1 MLHFY
6 RRMKPSSNSKSKA
19 RRKLKN
25 FEWTDEAIQNVA
37 DAEMVISAPEVENMD
52 TKIARVQNRKKE
64 AQEREKRKAMRLPPA
79 SNVESDLRHL
89 NLSDDSITP
98 SKVLADALNAHFQQ
112 VLEQAPHLST
122 NFLSVYPPYLFDSSI
137 FSELLVV
144 PALPAEAACLVPSTG
159 PEDSPRGKALGYWQQ
174 CQVLSEIRP
183 GVFEV
188 HMLSSRGVDL
198 TFNTPTMNV
207 CFITY
212 NTDTYA
218 ERVKDALM
226 RRRTCVQILKYYN
239 YIASMPY
246 EQSVISSLSH
256 TQRLS
261 ISQRVKSFK
270 RIKGNLI
277 PDINPDD
284 PSGVSKLRNEVL
296 DRLFAETKEGFE
308 LVMKKIV
315 FDANMLSASNKALR
329 DVLSLPPTFFAQP
342 TVPHC
347 AVLSIPRHNMKANIA
362 MLDPNSFLSASH
374 ALQAIQGVMEE
385 TFLTSTHTIQ
395 EFTYDKSFT
404 LTKFERAM
412 AELQMK
418 SVRIVK
424 QDWTQETAALIR
436 VALGGSKVPG
446 ETPSHP
452 PEGTDTS
459 HPHFYDIYIRNSHDY
474 EASTNPIKRLL
485 ERSNF
490 MMSNCLYHLMRDSL
504 EKFTARVVSLCAPAV
519 VVKAVDEIIVHHK
532 VVGPD
537 GKLQSSIYKTN
548 RYPPLFQC
556 TLNISN
562 EPCVIN
568 KDQVKAAEDAIAK
581 WKALPE
587 SKDSGAKCPITPVQP
602 IMGKVIAY
610 NNEPEAFK
618 EVVLNVFD
626 AIIDEFQDV
635 PHIQKHVM
643 EKIFFPSPKVISTFT
658 AEAKWV
664 GVLRTQLDA
673 AMESC
678 LNNLRKYHSL
688 FKKYEG
694 IVNIDPVKYVESK
707 ITVQRSDPD
716 NQEIELPVS
725 VNVAQISSL
734 VQEHL
739 DAIAHI
745 EEHFPTHVLDCGLF
759 GIDISSLRSNL
770 LELHGNIVKLVMR
783 NHAGHCMEVSQ
794 YLDDEFR
801 KVIKNLSKRPDD
813 IEQLTEL
820 QEIVNGVQNHL
831 APLEHGIKDMLSYYN
846 LLEKFGYKV
855 DIDQSNFKWNVYRL
869 PTKVHQKCDEVAN
882 NNVAIKR
889 RFHDEML
896 DHQSEFVKSL
906 FELEKDV
913 VSLENYV
920 DVSDVDF
927 VFDRIKNIEQR
938 LEQATEKARLF
949 NSREGLFD
957 TDITDYEDLS
967 RVAKLF
973 EPYAFLWNTTKEWA
987 DSHTK
992 WTTGK
997 FIDLDADSVEQDV
1010 DKFNTAIS
1018 KAYKFF
1024 SKQPDME
1031 RQAEIASTIR
1041 TQITEF
1047 LPEVPCIVTL
1057 RNPGMRDRHWES
1069 IAHALNIDIMPIE
1082 RFTTEEVLAMN
1093 IKDSLELIQKIG
1105 ESAAKEF
1112 QIEQALDKMEREW
1125 EGRNLEIHPYR
1136 ETGTGVLKGIDDINV
1151 ILDEQI
1157 TMAQTIMF
1165 SAFKGPFEE
1174 RIDEWNRKLCAVSD
1188 VLEVWVA
1195 VQRNWLYLQPIFES
1209 ADINRQLPTE
1219 GKKFATVDKNWRG
1232 TISSAKVNPKV
1243 LEFCDNEKLLERF
1256 KESEVLLDQVQKG
1269 LSDYLETKRSVFARF
1284 YFLSNDELLSILSE
1298 SKDVHRVQPH
1308 LKKCFEGIDKVK
1320 FRQDLT
1326 IDRFISPESEEVMCL
1341 VPIDPK
1347 EKGVEH
1353 WMLELEEMMRLSVRD
1368 VMRQAVEDYVVTPR
1382 PTWMQKWPG
1391 MCVLN
1396 GSQMHWT
1403 REMEDLFV
1411 KEKSQGPRTFLDQ
1424 QVKQLADMTVL
1435 VRGKLDKLAR
1445 VTVGA
1450 LTVIDVHARDVI
1462 IKLVDDDVDTK
1473 DNFGWTSQLRYYWDG
1488 ADLTTQMVA
1497 ANRPYGYEYLG
1508 NTFRLVITPLTDK
1521 CYLTLMG
1528 ALQMIF
1534 GGAPAGPAGTGKT
1547 ETTKD
1552 LAKAL
1557 AMQCVVFN
1565 CSDGLDYIAMGK
1577 FFKGLAACGAWAC
1590 FDEFNRINIEVL
1602 SVIGQQIMSIQ
1613 MAIRA
1618 KEPRILFEG
1627 SDIALNPGFAVFI
1640 TMNPGYAG
1648 RSALPDSLQALF
1660 RPVAMMV
1667 PDYALIGEIMFFAYG
1682 FEYAKECGAKMVTTF
1697 KLCSEQLSAQ
1707 PHYDYGMR
1715 AVKTVITAAGNLKRA
1730 EPNADEMVLLL
1741 RALQD
1746 VNIPKFLEMDLPLFG
1761 GIISDLFPGRQRPVL
1776 DYGDLMATMK
1786 VQIHKFG
1793 LQPLPFFIAKV
1804 IQLYEMIVVRHGLML
1819 VGPTG
1824 GGKSKNLHIL
1834 EETLGSLKDQGK
1846 TGFAYEHVKIFQL
1859 NPKSITMGQM
1869 YGEFDPN
1876 TLEWRDGIMS
1886 TMYRN
1891 ATVDTPDRKWML
1903 FDGPVDAIW
1912 IENMN
1917 TVLDDNKKLC
1927 LNSGEIIKMSNEMTM
1942 MFEVEDLAVA
1952 SPATVSRV
1960 GIIYMEPGGLGL
1972 DVLVQSWLDA
1982 LPACIPQLVKSKL
1995 TYLFD
2000 AYMQPSISFLR
2011 TYLKELAPSIDNNL
2025 AESLMRVLDCFFVP
2039 FVPAENVPAPT
2050 DIMLADLCTCIDA
2063 HFIFALVWSIC
2074 ITVNDDGRKM
2084 FDAFIRNECAANKIP
2099 YPFPKEGSIYDYLF
2113 SLSDKKWIK
2122 WMTIIDPYEID
2133 PKMSFS
2139 EIIIP
2144 TTDSVRNTYIL
2155 DMLLSNNKHVLMV
2168 GDTGTGKTININQ
2181 YLMGSTKV
2189 DGKVVSPNVMP
2200 INMTFSANTSANLT
2214 QDTLDSKMD
2223 KRRKGVYGPAAGKQ
2237 FYVYVDDLNM
2247 PKREEYGAQPPI
2259 ELLRQW
2265 FDQGGWYDRKDLTFR
2280 RIIDLT
2286 FVASMGPPGGGRQD
2300 VTARF
2305 IRHFNMIGYVEMSDN
2320 SKAHIFGTILRNYL
2334 GRFEGDLVRLTDS
2347 IVESSI
2353 DVFSTIVK
2361 ELLPTPSKS
2370 HYTFNLRDLAKIFQG
2385 MLMVTDPKQLASPVQ
2400 LGRLW
2405 VHEGYR
2411 VFGDRLTC
2419 DEDREWL
2426 TNKMKSKIEDVF
2438 KMSWGEV
2445 FPRER
2450 LVYGD
2455 FMNFGSEVRNYEE
2468 IDSIDELKKTIE
2480 EYLVEHNSESKQPMP
2495 LVLFKDALEHVARIA
2510 RVLRQPQGN
2519 CLLLGVG
2526 GSGRQ
2531 SMTKLATYVSGFS
2544 LFQVEIV
2551 KGYSMNDWR
2560 EDLKKCLMQ
2569 AGVKGKMTTFLFS
2582 DVQIINER
2590 MVEDINNILNAG
2602 DVPNLYAPEDLEAI
2616 STACRVECQKRKI
2629 PPTKLN
2635 IFAQYINRVRKNIH
2649 LCVCMS
2655 PLGEPFRNR
2664 LRNFP
2669 ALVNCCTIDWFTN
2682 WPAEALQS
2690 VGLSIL
2696 QTANLGL
2703 NEFEEPAV
2711 EVFKNIHM
2719 SVEQKSVE
2727 YYEMLRRRNYV
2738 TPTSYL
2744 ELLSSFGKLLG
2755 TKKAEINTKK
2765 DRLQI
2770 GLDKLSETKTMVGV
2784 MQEELTILQPQIV
2797 KTQAEVAE
2805 MMVEIT
2811 KDKAAAAETK
2821 ATVELEEA
2829 SANEKAAAAKAIA
2842 DDAQRDLDEAIPA
2855 LEEAVKCLNDLK
2867 KSDIDEVKS
2876 LRTPPSGVVLTI
2888 KVCCLMFEVKPT
2900 KINDPNNPGKKIDD
2914 YWEAGKKNL
2923 LTDAK
2928 AFVSSLFDFDKDNI
2942 PDRVIKNI
2950 APFMDDPSFTPQAI
2964 EKASKACT
2972 AICMWARAMY
2982 KYHFVALGVAPKR
2995 AALKAAEEELAV
3007 VMAALAKSQAQL
3019 KAVNDRLQELEKAFN
3034 EAVEK
3039 KDMLEKK
3046 EATCK
3051 VQLSNADKLI
3061 GGLGGEETRWRE
3073 TVETLKEA
3081 AVNVLGDVVVSAGTI
3096 SYLGVFTSEF
3106 RNSLVGEW
3114 QRALTQYNIPHTK
3127 GCNVE
3132 STLANPVKVR
3142 SWQLFSLPSD
3152 SLSTQNGI
3160 IMDNARRWPL
3170 LIDPQG
3176 QANRFIRNMAK
3187 DKEFAENGMDVVKL
3201 TDKNFLRTLENGVQF
3216 GRWVLLENILESL
3229 DAALEPILLQQKFKQ
3244 GGQEMMKI
3252 GDNVIPYND
3261 TFRFFMTTKLSNPH
3275 YAPEVQVKVSLL
3287 NFTITL
3293 GGLEEQLLNV
3303 VVENELPELSAQ
3315 KANLVVQNALMN
3327 KQLYDIESEILRLL
3341 SNSTGNILDD
3351 TVLIETLA
3359 QSKLTSE
3366 EIKTKMKE
3374 ASVIEAEIV
3383 VQSELYRPVAKRS
3396 SLLYFVIADLGD
3408 VDPMYQYSLPWFTM
3422 LFVRGISNAVPA
3434 NDIESRITNLNDYF
3448 TYSVYQNICRSLFER
3463 HKLLFSF
3470 ILCIKIL
3477 QGENVINAEEY
3488 RFLLS
3493 GIAPTRIDCPLPESN
3508 WLEPNVWSDI
3518 CEMGGLPVFNE
3529 LPTLFAKH
3537 IKEWQAVF
3545 DSPDPHEMNFPP
3557 PCENLTE
3564 LQRLCILR
3572 CLRRDKVEVGMQRLI
3587 IHYLDRKFIDP
3598 PPFDL
3603 RVCYN
3608 ESVPITPLIFVL
3620 SSGSDPNKELDLLA
3634 EDMNMTD
3641 RLRRIALGQGQGK
3654 KASTLIE
3661 KGILNGDWVMLQNC
3675 HLSISWMPVLE
3686 QICEN
3691 FEPDRIHPE
3700 FRLWLTSMPSEHF
3713 PSAVLQ
3719 NGVKI
3724 TKEPPKGIRANLKN
3738 TYLKLSNEDL
3748 KKTDKQTAF
3757 QKLLFGLSFY
3767 HALVV
3772 ERKKFGP
3779 LGWNI
3784 PYEFN
3789 DTDMDISAAQ
3799 LELYVSSYSE
3809 IPYKVL
3815 QQLTSVVNYGG
3826 RITDDKDMRTSDII
3840 VADFF
3845 CPKILDS
3852 DYKFSRSGIF
3862 YSFMPDPDAPHASY
3876 VEYIDTLPQYAE
3888 PEAFGM
3894 HDNAN
3899 ITCAITE
3906 ADSAFSIILT
3916 LQPRV
3921 ASGGTVSREDL
3932 IIDMARATKTSLPD
3946 MFDVEAVG
3954 MLYPTDYHES
3964 MNTVL
3969 VQEAQRYNLL
3979 LRGMHSSLRELQK
3992 ALKGLVVLSAELEK
4006 MGNDMFDQR
4015 VPAGWTARA
4024 YPSLKPLGPWTKDL
4038 LLRLKFLQTWI
4049 DQGTPSSFWISGFFF
4064 PQGFLTAI
4072 LQNYARK
4079 HQMPIDTVS
4088 FSFVLQDVMEG
4099 GDDSKRPK
4107 PEDGCF
4113 IYGLF
4118 LEGARWSF
4126 DDLSLVDPKPKEL
4139 FSPMPAIHM
4148 LPEQNREA
4156 PSGGIYRCPVY
4167 KVLTRTGTLSTT
4179 GHSTNFVTWIEIP
4192 SDKDTVWRSSLVS
4205 ETNAQIK
4212 FCDQDYWI
4220 KAGVACFCALR
4231 Y

>member
-1 MLHFY
+1 
-6 RRMKPSSNSKSKA
+6 
-19 RRKLKN
+19 
-25 FEWTDEAIQNVA
+25 
-37 DAEMVISAPEVENMD
+37 
-52 TKIARVQNRKKE
+52 
-64 AQEREKRKAMRLPPA
+64 
-79 SNVESDLRHL
+79 
-89 NLSDDSITP
+89 
-98 SKVLADALNAHFQQ
+98 
-112 VLEQAPHLST
+112 
-122 NFLSVYPPYLFDSSI
+122 
-137 FSELLVV
+137 
-144 PALPAEAACLVPSTG
+144 
-159 PEDSPRGKALGYWQQ
+159 
-174 CQVLSEIRP
+174 
-183 GVFEV
+183 
-188 HMLSSRGVDL
+188 
-198 TFNTPTMNV
+198 
-207 CFITY
+207 
-212 NTDTYA
+212 
-218 ERVKDALM
+218 
-226 RRRTCVQILKYYN
+226 
-239 YIASMPY
+239 
-246 EQSVISSLSH
+246 
-256 TQRLS
+256 
-261 ISQRVKSFK
+261 
-270 RIKGNLI
+270 
-277 PDINPDD
+277 
-284 PSGVSKLRNEVL
+284 
-296 DRLFAETKEGFE
+296 
-308 LVMKKIV
+308 
-315 FDANMLSASNKALR
+315 
-329 DVLSLPPTFFAQP
+329 
-342 TVPHC
+342 
-347 AVLSIPRHNMKANIA
+347 
-362 MLDPNSFLSASH
+362 
-374 ALQAIQGVMEE
+374 
-385 TFLTSTHTIQ
+385 
-395 EFTYDKSFT
+395 
-404 LTKFERAM
+404 
-412 AELQMK
+412 
-418 SVRIVK
+418 
-424 QDWTQETAALIR
+424 
-436 VALGGSKVPG
+436 
-446 ETPSHP
+446 
-452 PEGTDTS
+452 
-459 HPHFYDIYIRNSHDY
+459 
-474 EASTNPIKRLL
+474 
-485 ERSNF
+485 
-490 MMSNCLYHLMRDSL
+490 
-504 EKFTARVVSLCAPAV
+504 
-519 VVKAVDEIIVHHK
+519 
-532 VVGPD
+532 
-537 GKLQSSIYKTN
+537 
-548 RYPPLFQC
+548 
-556 TLNISN
+556 
-562 EPCVIN
+562 
-568 KDQVKAAEDAIAK
+568 
-581 WKALPE
+581 
-587 SKDSGAKCPITPVQP
+587 
-602 IMGKVIAY
+602 
-610 NNEPEAFK
+610 
-618 EVVLNVFD
+618 
-626 AIIDEFQDV
+626 
-635 PHIQKHVM
+635 
-643 EKIFFPSPKVISTFT
+643 
-658 AEAKWV
+658 
-664 GVLRTQLDA
+664 
-673 AMESC
+673 
-678 LNNLRKYHSL
+678 
-688 FKKYEG
+688 
-694 IVNIDPVKYVESK
+694 
-707 ITVQRSDPD
+707 
-716 NQEIELPVS
+716 
-725 VNVAQISSL
+725 
-734 VQEHL
+734 
-739 DAIAHI
+739 
-745 EEHFPTHVLDCGLF
+745 
-759 GIDISSLRSNL
+759 
-770 LELHGNIVKLVMR
+770 
-783 NHAGHCMEVSQ
+783 
-794 YLDDEFR
+794 
-801 KVIKNLSKRPDD
+801 
-813 IEQLTEL
+813 
-820 QEIVNGVQNHL
+820 
-831 APLEHGIKDMLSYYN
+831 
-846 LLEKFGYKV
+846 
-855 DIDQSNFKWNVYRL
+855 
-869 PTKVHQKCDEVAN
+869 
-882 NNVAIKR
+882 
-889 RFHDEML
+889 
-896 DHQSEFVKSL
+896 
-906 FELEKDV
+906 
-913 VSLENYV
+913 
-920 DVSDVDF
+920 
-927 VFDRIKNIEQR
+927 
-938 LEQATEKARLF
+938 
-949 NSREGLFD
+949 
-957 TDITDYEDLS
+957 
-967 RVAKLF
+967 
-973 EPYAFLWNTTKEWA
+973 
-987 DSHTK
+987 
-992 WTTGK
+992 
-997 FIDLDADSVEQDV
+997 
-1010 DKFNTAIS
+1010 
-1018 KAYKFF
+1018 
-1024 SKQPDME
+1024 
-1031 RQAEIASTIR
+1031 
-1041 TQITEF
+1041 
-1047 LPEVPCIVTL
+1047 
-1057 RNPGMRDRHWES
+1057 
-1069 IAHALNIDIMPIE
+1069 
-1082 RFTTEEVLAMN
+1082 
-1093 IKDSLELIQKIG
+1093 
-1105 ESAAKEF
+1105 
-1112 QIEQALDKMEREW
+1112 
-1125 EGRNLEIHPYR
+1125 
-1136 ETGTGVLKGIDDINV
+1136 
-1151 ILDEQI
+1151 
-1157 TMAQTIMF
+1157 
-1165 SAFKGPFEE
+1165 
-1174 RIDEWNRKLCAVSD
+1174 
-1188 VLEVWVA
+1188 
-1195 VQRNWLYLQPIFES
+1195 
-1209 ADINRQLPTE
+1209 
-1219 GKKFATVDKNWRG
+1219 
-1232 TISSAKVNPKV
+1232 
-1243 LEFCDNEKLLERF
+1243 
-1256 KESEVLLDQVQKG
+1256 
-1269 LSDYLETKRSVFARF
+1269 
-1284 YFLSNDELLSILSE
+1284 
-1298 SKDVHRVQPH
+1298 
-1308 LKKCFEGIDKVK
+1308 
-1320 FRQDLT
+1320 
-1326 IDRFISPESEEVMCL
+1326 
-1341 VPIDPK
+1341 
-1347 EKGVEH
+1347 
-1353 WMLELEEMMRLSVRD
+1353 
-1368 VMRQAVEDYVVTPR
+1368 
-1382 PTWMQKWPG
+1382 
-1391 MCVLN
+1391 
-1396 GSQMHWT
+1396 
-1403 REMEDLFV
+1403 
-1411 KEKSQGPRTFLDQ
+1411 
-1424 QVKQLADMTVL
+1424 
-1435 VRGKLDKLAR
+1435 
-1445 VTVGA
+1445 
-1450 LTVIDVHARDVI
+1450 
-1462 IKLVDDDVDTK
+1462 
-1473 DNFGWTSQLRYYWDG
+1473 
-1488 ADLTTQMVA
+1488 
-1497 ANRPYGYEYLG
+1497 
-1508 NTFRLVITPLTDK
+1508 
-1521 CYLTLMG
+1521 
-1528 ALQMIF
+1528 
-1534 GGAPAGPAGTGKT
+1534 
-1547 ETTKD
+1547 
-1552 LAKAL
+1552 
-1557 AMQCVVFN
+1557 
-1565 CSDGLDYIAMGK
+1565 
-1577 FFKGLAACGAWAC
+1577 
-1590 FDEFNRINIEVL
+1590 L

-1627 SDIALNPGFAVFI
+1627 SDLALNPGFAVFI

-1730 EPNADEMVLLL
+1730 EPDADEMVLLL

-1746 VNIPKFLEMDLPLFG
+1746 VNIPKFLEMDLPLFE
-1761 GIISDLFPGRQRPVL
+1761 GIISDLFPGRKRPTL

-1793 LQPLPFFIAKV
+1793 LQPLPFFISKV

-1824 GGKSKNLHIL
+1824 GGKSRNLHIL

-1891 ATVDTPDRKWML
+1891 ATIDTPDRKWMM

-1942 MFEVEDLAVA
+1942 MFEVEDLQVA

-1960 GIIYMEPGGLGL
+1960 GIIYMEPMGLGL

-1982 LPACIPQLVKSKL
+1982 LPACVPQLVKSKL

-2000 AYMQPSISFLR
+2000 AYMQPAISFLR
-2011 TYLKELAPSIDNNL
+2011 TNLKELAPTVDNNL
-2025 AESLMRVLDCFFVP
+2025 AESLMRLLDCFFVP
-2039 FVPAENVPAPT
+2039 FIPEESKPPPT
-2050 DIMLADLCTCIDA
+2050 DIMIADLCTCIEA
-2063 HFIFALVWSIC
+2063 HFIFGVVWSIC

-2084 FDAFIRNECAANKIP
+2084 FDAFIRNECAANNIA
-2099 YPFPKEGSIYDYLF
+2099 YPFPKAGSVYDYLF
-2113 SLSDKKWIK
+2113 SLKEKKWIK
-2122 WMTIIDPYEID
+2122 WMDVIDPFEID

-2144 TTDSVRNTYIL
+2144 TTDSIRNTYVL

-2181 YLMGSTKV
+2181 YLMGASKV
-2189 DGKVVSPNVMP
+2189 DGKIVSPNVMP
-2200 INMTFSANTSANLT
+2200 ITMTFSANTSANLT

-2265 FDQGGWYDRKDLTFR
+2265 FDQGGWYDRKDLSFR

-2286 FVASMGPPGGGRQD
+2286 FVCSMGPPGGGRQD

-2305 IRHFNMIGYVEMSDN
+2305 IRHFNMIGYVEMSDS

-2334 GRFEGDLVRLTDS
+2334 GRFEGDLGRLTDP
-2347 IVESSI
+2347 IVQSSI
-2353 DVFSTIVK
+2353 EVFSTIVR

-2385 MLMVTDPKQLASPVQ
+2385 MLMVTDQKQLAAPEQ

-2426 TNKMKSKIEDVF
+2426 KNTMKEQVESSFKMKWD
-2438 KMSWGEV
+2438 EV
-2445 FPRER
+2445 VPRDR

-2455 FMNFGSEVRNYEE
+2455 FMNIGSEVRNYEE
-2468 IDSIDELKKTIE
+2468 IGSIDDMKKIIE
-2480 EYLVEHNSESKQPMP
+2480 EYLVEHNAESKQPMP
-2495 LVLFKDALEHVARIA
+2495 LVLFQDALEHVARIA

-2531 SMTKLATYVSGFS
+2531 SMTRLATYVSGFS

-2602 DVPNLYAPEDLEAI
+2602 DVPNLYAPEDMEAI

-2655 PLGEPFRNR
+2655 PLGEAFRNR

-2703 NEFEEPAV
+2703 AEFEEPVV
-2711 EVFKNIHM
+2711 EVFKSIHM

-2727 YYEMLRRRNYV
+2727 YYDMLRRRNYV

-2755 TKKAEINTKK
+2755 VKKTEIVTKK

-2770 GLDKLSETKTMVGV
+2770 GLDKLSETKSMVAV
-2784 MQEELTILQPQIV
+2784 MQEELTVLQPQIV

-2805 MMVEIT
+2805 MMIEIT
-2811 KDKAAAAETK
+2811 KDKASAAETK
-2821 ATVELEEA
+2821 ATVEVEEA
-2829 SANEKAAAAKAIA
+2829 SANEKAASAKAIA

-2876 LRTPPSGVVLTI
+2876 LRTPPGGVVLTI
-2888 KVCCLMFEVKPT
+2888 KVCCLMFEVKPV

-2950 APFMDDPSFTPQAI
+2950 APFMDDPNFTPAAI

-2995 AALKAAEEELAV
+2995 AALKEAEDELAV
-3007 VMAALAKSQAQL
+3007 VMTALAKSQAQL
-3019 KAVNDRLQELEKAFN
+3019 KAVNDRLAELEAAFN

-3046 EATCK
+3046 EASCK
-3051 VQLSNADKLI
+3051 IQLSNADKLI
-3061 GGLGGEETRWRE
+3061 GGLGGEETRWTE
-3073 TVETLKEA
+3073 TVSVLKEA
-3081 AVNVLGDVVVSAGTI
+3081 VINVLGDVVVSAGTI

-3106 RNSLVGEW
+3106 RSSLVSSW
-3114 QRALTQYNIPHTK
+3114 QKALTDYNIPHTK

-3132 STLANPVKVR
+3132 TTLANPVKVR

-3216 GRWVLLENILESL
+3216 GRWVMLENILETL

-3315 KANLVVQNALMN
+3315 KANLVVQNATMN

-3341 SNSTGNILDD
+3341 SNSQGNILDD

-3374 ASVIEAEIV
+3374 AGVIEAEIV

-3422 LFVRGISNAVPA
+3422 LFVRGIANSTPA
-3434 NDIESRITNLNDYF
+3434 NEITERITNLNDYF
-3448 TYSVYQNICRSLFER
+3448 TFSVYQNICRSLFER

-3470 ILCIKIL
+3470 ILSVKIL
-3477 QGENVINAEEY
+3477 QGENLINGEEY

-3493 GIAPTRIDCPLPESN
+3493 GIAPAHVDAPLPESS
-3508 WLEPNVWSDI
+3508 WLEPNVWNDL
-3518 CEMGGLPVFNE
+3518 CEMAGLPVFSE
-3529 LPTLFAKH
+3529 LPAKFGNF
-3537 IKEWQAVF
+3537 IKDWQNVF
-3545 DSPDPHEMNFPP
+3545 DSSDPHEMTFPS

-3564 LQRLCILR
+3564 LQRLCVLR
-3572 CLRRDKVEVGMQRLI
+3572 CLRRDKVEMGMQRFI
-3587 IHYLDRKFIDP
+3587 VHYLDKKFIDP

-3603 RVCYN
+3603 KICYN

-3634 EDMNMTD
+3634 EDMNMSE
-3641 RLRRIALGQGQGK
+3641 RLKRIALGQGQGK

-3661 KGILNGDWVMLQNC
+3661 KGIINGDWVMLQNC
-3675 HLSISWMPVLE
+3675 HLSISWMPTLE
-3686 QICEN
+3686 QICES
-3691 FEPDRIHPE
+3691 FEPERIHPE

-3713 PSAVLQ
+3713 PNAVLQ

-3738 TYLKLSNEDL
+3738 TYLKLNNEDL
-3748 KKTDKQTAF
+3748 KKTDKPMAF

-3772 ERKKFGP
+3772 ERKKYGP

-3799 LELYVSSYSE
+3799 LELYVSAYSE

-3845 CPKILDS
+3845 SPKILMN
-3852 DYKFSRSGIF
+3852 DYKFSRSGVF
-3862 YSFMPDPDAPHASY
+3862 YSFVPDPDAPHTSY
-3876 VEYIDTLPQYAE
+3876 MDYIDTLPQYAE

-3906 ADSAFSIILT
+3906 ADSSFAIILT

-3921 ASGGTVSREDL
+3921 ASGGAVSREDL
-3932 IIDMARATKTSLPD
+3932 IIEMARSTKESLPNPY
-3946 MFDVEAVG
+3946 DVEAVG

-3969 VQEAQRYNLL
+3969 VQEAQRYNRL
-3979 LRGMHSSLRELQK
+3979 LRVMHSSLREVQK
-3992 ALKGLVVLSAELEK
+3992 ALKGLVVLSADLEK
-4006 MGNDMFDQR
+4006 MGNDMFDQK
-4015 VPAGWTARA
+4015 VPAGWTAKA
-4024 YPSLKPLGPWTKDL
+4024 YPSLKPLGPWTKDV
-4038 LLRLKFLQTWI
+4038 LLRLGFLQNWI
-4049 DQGTPSSFWISGFFF
+4049 DTGTPSSFWISGFFF

-4072 LQNYARK
+4072 LQNFARK

-4088 FSFVLQDVMEG
+4088 FSFVLQDAIEG
-4099 GDDSKRPK
+4099 GDDSKRSK

-4118 LEGARWSF
+4118 LEGARWSYE
-4126 DDLSLVDPKPKEL
+4126 DQSLVDPKPKEL

-4148 LPEQNREA
+4148 LPEQNRGA